1 MTREKDFRSTCPARG
16 YQFENCEKEITNIS
30 NCLKKELKSIH
41 EQPKHGY
48 GQLYFQG
55 TGDYFTLVT
64 GTMRPGDLYSR
75 TRNLL
80 NYIGLHCVNRS
91 L

>member
-1 MTREKDFRSTCPARG
+1 MTREKDFRSTCPATG

-48 GQLYFQG
+48 GQLYFRGLGIISFQS
-55 TGDYFTLVT
+55 LVQ
-64 GTMRPGDLYSR
+64 
-75 TRNLL
+75 
-80 NYIGLHCVNRS
+80 
-91 L
+91 